1 MLVVNAPWPGPR
13 QVVLERFRLADASE
27 RITPDILD
35 QLVDPRATQS

>member
-1 MLVVNAPWPGPR
+1 
-13 QVVLERFRLADASE
+13 VVLERFRLADASE